1 MSDTN
6 LNLYKIFCVVA
17 ESKNYKEASEKLYLT
32 ESTISSH
39 IKNLESKL
47 EVKLFYR
54 ERDGLILTEAGK
66 ELYYSMH
73 NKIKDLEFAEN
84 AIIQNYDISKAKIT
98 IGCPS
103 HISIFFL
110 AKCITKA
117 KNDYPE
123 LKVNILG
130 ASNCSSLLQLLQK
143 HIVDFVILDTVP
155 QGSSEIKV
163 ETLKEINNVFISKEE
178 INVENI
184 KDLEKYK
191 YILNYENSNSTKE
204 LMTVLEKYG
213 VSITAD
219 IQADVT
225 EMRIEEVKQG
235 QGIGYVMEE
244 AAQEFIKN
252 NVVQKVKLPINLP
265 KTKINLIYMNQYL
278 TKMDKIFIKEYLRTK

>member
-98 IGCPS
+98 IGCLS

-130 ASNCSSLLQLLQK
+130 ASNYSSLLQLLQK

>member
-1 MSDTN
+1 MS
-6 LNLYKIFCVVA
+6 
-17 ESKNYKEASEKLYLT
+17 
-32 ESTISSH
+32 
-39 IKNLESKL
+39 
-47 EVKLFYR
+47 
-54 ERDGLILTEAGK
+54 
-66 ELYYSMH
+66 
-73 NKIKDLEFAEN
+73 
-84 AIIQNYDISKAKIT
+84 IT
-98 IGCPS
+98 HFNI
-103 HISIFFL
+103 FL

-130 ASNCSSLLQLLQK
+130 ASNYSSLLQLLQK

>member
-130 ASNCSSLLQLLQK
+130 ASNYSSLLQLLQK

-178 INVENI
+178 INIKNI

-244 AAQEFIKN
+244 AAQELIKS